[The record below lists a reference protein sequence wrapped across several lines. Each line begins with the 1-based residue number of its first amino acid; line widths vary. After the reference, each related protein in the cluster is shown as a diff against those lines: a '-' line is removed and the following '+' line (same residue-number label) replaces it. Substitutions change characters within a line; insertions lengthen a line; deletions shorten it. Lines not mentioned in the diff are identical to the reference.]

1 MSDIRAVYHHN
12 RPPRKLNCHLKKS
25 SKSGN
30 IKSGV
35 RKMDIY
41 ENAIKLNDKDFKEI
55 IGVKRS
61 TFDSMVNIL
70 KVASAAKPKKW
81 RGGRKKKLSIEE
93 QLILTLKYYRF
104 YVTQKALAFEFG
116 VGEATVCDTIKWVE
130 ETLIKDGTFSLP
142 GKKKLLEDDSIEV
155 ILIDVTECPIERP
168 QKNKENTTPE
178 KRKDTQ

>member
-1 MSDIRAVYHHN
+1 MERRA
-12 RPPRKLNCHLKKS
+12 
-25 SKSGN
+25 
-30 IKSGV
+30 
-35 RKMDIY
+35 
-41 ENAIKLNDKDFKEI
+41 
-55 IGVKRS
+55 
-61 TFDSMVNIL
+61 
-70 KVASAAKPKKW
+70 
-81 RGGRKKKLSIEE
+81 KKKLSIEE

-168 QKNKENTTPE
+168 QKNKENTTLE